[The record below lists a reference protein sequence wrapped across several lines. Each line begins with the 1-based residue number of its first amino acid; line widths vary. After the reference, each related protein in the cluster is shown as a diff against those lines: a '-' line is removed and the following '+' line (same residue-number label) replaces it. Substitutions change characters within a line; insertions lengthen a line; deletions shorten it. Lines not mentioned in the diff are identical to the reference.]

1 MSGETFSDQATE
13 RPDNRLVRHCQ
24 LILDD
29 HVHRRMK
36 SSRALGQSNPRI
48 AMMFFHQQDSFT
60 LIERKPISGT
70 RGNLGIVLLHRQM
83 GYL

>member
-1 MSGETFSDQATE
+1 
-13 RPDNRLVRHCQ
+13 
-24 LILDD
+24 
-29 HVHRRMK
+29 MK

-60 LIERKPISGT
+60 LIERKPISGI
-70 RGNLGIVLLHRQM
+70 RGNLGIVLVHRQM